1 MVVFCCSWEEPSP
14 TLALLSLSPSPGFW
28 GPPVL
33 LPSISPVMS
42 PCSQSNPFFKPPQLP
57 DGSPQHSDSLFFP
70 ILLSFLV
77 FPIPLCPL
85 LTFSPIFYSPFLLSL
100 FISLFFFPLLPSP
113 FPFSHPTLFPS
124 LLLPHTSSTLLSSPS
139 LCPLSSLPTCTHLP
153 LQIFSLS
160 IRSHLIPCLSSFRHP
175 HSFLSPNPLNF
186 Q

>member
-1 MVVFCCSWEEPSP
+1 MCFAVHGKNQVQLWHYSVCLLPLGFGVLLSYSP
-14 TLALLSLSPSPGFW
+14 ASLLSCLLALSEILS
-28 GPPVL
+28 
-33 LPSISPVMS
+33 
-42 PCSQSNPFFKPPQLP
+42 SNPLNYLMAA
-57 DGSPQHSDSLFFP
+57 HSIQIPSFP

-113 FPFSHPTLFPS
+113 FPFSHSTLFPS